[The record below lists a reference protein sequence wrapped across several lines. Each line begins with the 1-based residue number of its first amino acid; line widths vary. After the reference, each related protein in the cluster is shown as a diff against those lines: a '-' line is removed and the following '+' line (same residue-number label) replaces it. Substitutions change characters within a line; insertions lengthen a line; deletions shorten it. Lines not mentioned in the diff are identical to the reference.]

1 MKREGATEQE
11 KVRAV
16 ELVRQGKSLDFVK
29 MTFSNVEPAY
39 FDANEDD
46 LLILAGKKKAPKG
59 HWSLPPE
66 KPAEPQKPA
75 DPLA

>member
-11 KVRAV
+11 KAQAV
-16 ELVRQGKSLDFVK
+16 GLVRSGKSLDYVK
-29 MTFSNVEPAY
+29 LCFPHVEADY
-39 FDANEDD
+39 FDRNEED

>member
-11 KVRAV
+11 RAVAVDMVRA
-16 ELVRQGKSLDFVK
+16 GKSLDAVK
-29 MTFSNVEPAY
+29 ARFSNVEADY
-39 FDANEDD
+39 FDRNEED

-66 KPAEPQKPA
+66 KPAEPKQP